1 VTVAAWAVFLISASG
16 VFVAS
21 QDWYDTKQRG
31 YEYMP
36 DMGHS
41 LPYDAFAPNPVTRD
55 GKTLQA
61 PAPGTVPRGFEPFHY
76 AATPQDAERA
86 GRELRN
92 PVPRTAETLEAGHAL
107 YKTFC
112 FVCHGAQGQG
122 DGPLVPR
129 IPNPPAYTSP
139 RVRGMAPGQI
149 FHVITRGSGRMPSYA
164 VQIRPEQRWKIVH
177 YVMTLRGPQE
187 PEQTARQPVEQPGGQ
202 PAGQP
207 AGRPSAPRRD
217 TASTPGGTPR

>member
-1 VTVAAWAVFLISASG
+1 
-16 VFVAS
+16 
-21 QDWYDTKQRG
+21 
-31 YEYMP
+31 
-36 DMGHS
+36 
-41 LPYDAFAPNPVTRD
+41 
-55 GKTLQA
+55 
-61 PAPGTVPRGFEPFHY
+61 
-76 AATPQDAERA
+76 
-86 GRELRN
+86 
-92 PVPRTAETLEAGHAL
+92 
-107 YKTFC
+107 
-112 FVCHGAQGQG
+112 
-122 DGPLVPR
+122 
-129 IPNPPAYTSP
+129 P